1 MSIMPRRVN
10 WTLLPLFFVGI
21 MPLLAQSPAEIKI
34 DLSNPGAPLEINR
47 IALGQ
52 GGLSPEP
59 MWRDR
64 MPEIRAL
71 QPRLIRL
78 FVQEYFDVMPE
89 PGQYDWRKLD
99 RAVDLIRETG
109 AIPLLSITVKPKSL
123 FPVIDDH
130 VTDPTD
136 YARWEDLIFA
146 MVSHY
151 KQRGTGMIYWEVGNE
166 GDIGELG
173 GSPYHFTPEAYV
185 RYYRHTAAAI
195 RRADPGAKVG
205 GPALA
210 NSASPI
216 LPALLAAANTEG
228 LPLDFVSWHIYNSN
242 PLKIRATIEH
252 VKKLLKQFP
261 KLHPE
266 TILDEWNMSLIHPPT
281 DPRFQPAFIA
291 ETAWQMKDAGLDD
304 SCYYQIRDYHV
315 RLGMFSGFMS
325 PKGTAGMAKW
335 WNRMP
340 QYDGLFDYQNHVRP
354 SYFAFYL
361 LSRLTGDQLPFVSS
375 IPTIHGFA
383 THDDFLDVDSVMFWN
398 FSNQPRRVQIA
409 IDGSKEMMNAEP
421 LMLDATSPS
430 NDENSR
436 LRPLPEIQ
444 IQSGKPIPIDLG
456 PYGVVFWTIEKKKK

>member
-1 MSIMPRRVN
+1 MPIMPRRLN
-10 WTLLPLFFVGI
+10 WTLLPLFLVGI

-34 DLSNPGAPLEINR
+34 DLSRPEAPLEINR

-78 FVQEYFDVMPE
+78 FVQQYFDVMPE
-89 PGQYDWRKLD
+89 RGRYDWHKLD

-123 FPVIDDH
+123 FPVVDDRI
-130 VTDPTD
+130 TDPTD
-136 YARWEDLIFA
+136 YAEWEALISA

-166 GDIGELG
+166 GDIGEPG
-173 GSPYHFTPEAYV
+173 GSPYHFTPERYD

-216 LPALLAAANTEG
+216 LPALLAAASAED

-242 PLKIRATIEH
+242 PLKIRATIDH
-252 VKKLLKQFP
+252 VKELLKQFP

-266 TILDEWNMSLIHPPT
+266 TILDEWNMALIHPPT

-304 SCYYQIRDYHV
+304 SCYYHIRDYHV
-315 RLGMFSGFMS
+315 RPSVFSGFMS

-361 LSRLTGDQLPFVSS
+361 LSRLTGARLPLVSS
-375 IPTIHGFA
+375 SRTIHGFA
-383 THDDFLDVDSVMFWN
+383 THDDFLGVDSVMFWN
-398 FSNQPRRVQIA
+398 FSNQPRHVEII
-409 IDGSKEMMNAEP
+409 IDGSKEIMRAEP
-421 LMLDATSPS
+421 LMLDATAPS

-444 IQSGKPIPIDLG
+444 IQNGKPVPIDLG
-456 PYGVVFWTIEKKKK
+456 PYGVMFWTIEKRH